1 MDQYEVFKK
10 NINNLINIDLNCY
23 KEKQMLRR
31 ITSLMKR
38 NGFDSFDEYFLKL
51 KTDKELLEQFV
62 NYLTINVSEFYRNLS
77 QWKVL
82 EEYIIPNLIK
92 TKKDPLKIWSSACST
107 GEEPYSLVML
117 LTNFFNL
124 KDIKVLATDIDLGAI
139 EKAKIGVY
147 NEKSIKNL
155 PKQFVDKYFQ
165 KIGNS
170 YKITDEIKKAVD
182 FKRLDLLKDPF
193 PKDVDLIVCRN
204 VLIYFTN
211 EAKDLIYKKFYSSLS
226 KEGIL
231 FVGSTEQILLPEKYG
246 FKPVKTFF
254 YKKID

>member
-1 MDQYEVFKK
+1 MEQYEVFKR
-10 NINNLINIDLNCY
+10 NINNLINVDLNCY

-38 NGFDSFDEYFLKL
+38 NGFNSLDEYYIKL
-51 KTDKELLEQFV
+51 KTDNKLLEQFI

-77 QWKVL
+77 QWKIL
-82 EEYIIPNLIK
+82 EDNIIPHLIES
-92 TKKDPLKIWSSACST
+92 KKGPLKIWSSACST

-117 LTNFFNL
+117 LTNFLNL
-124 KDIKVLATDIDLGAI
+124 KDIKLLATDIDLGAI
-139 EKAKIGVY
+139 EKAKIGIY

-155 PKQFVDKYFQ
+155 PREFIDKYFER
-165 KIGNS
+165 IGS
-170 YKITDEIKKAVD
+170 TYKISDEIKRSVD

-193 PKDVDLIVCRN
+193 PKNMDLIVCRN

-211 EAKDLIYKKFYSSLS
+211 EAKDLIYKKFYNSLS

-246 FKPVKTFF
+246 FKSVKTFF